1 MSGKC
6 SLCGERQCKS
16 DSAQFEIKP
25 WLLPVEA
32 KRFRRQILSLWAC
45 DRCGVIEIYHQ
56 KHGSVGIYG
65 ILLDRFWRGQ
75 FRRNPTM
82 SSAEANALYD
92 EKGYGKVIPRAQF
105 LRDFDFNRKI
115 WAQYKGPKPREIST
129 EHNRLFD

>member
-6 SLCGERQCKS
+6 LLCNGQQRKS

-32 KRFRRQILSLWAC
+32 KRFRRQSLSLWAC
-45 DRCGVIEIYHQ
+45 DGCGVIEIYHQ

-92 EKGYGKVIPRAQF
+92 EKGYGKVIPRALF
-105 LRDFDFNRKI
+105 LRDFEFNRTQWKK
-115 WAQYKGPKPREIST
+115 YGGPKPREISA
-129 EHNRLFD
+129 EQNRLFD